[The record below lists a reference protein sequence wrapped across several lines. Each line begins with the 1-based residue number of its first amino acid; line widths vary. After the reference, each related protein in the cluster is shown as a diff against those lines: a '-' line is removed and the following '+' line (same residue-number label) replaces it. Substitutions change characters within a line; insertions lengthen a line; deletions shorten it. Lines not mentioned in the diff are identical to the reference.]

1 MNILIVGN
9 GGREHALAW
18 KISQSPNVQ
27 QVFIAPGNAGTELE
41 PEITNVPIT
50 YNTINRL
57 IDFAKQQAIDLT
69 IIGPEAPLVQGIV
82 DEFNAADLKCL
93 GPNQA
98 AAQLEGSK
106 IFAKQ
111 FLTRYGIPTA
121 SYKVFTE
128 ITDALAY
135 LDTVQFPIVIKADGL
150 AAGKGVII
158 APDITTAKSAVTAM
172 LVEQRFGTAGKQII
186 IEEFLVGQEVSFI
199 ALVDGTHVLPLASSQ
214 DHKPIS
220 EGDTGLNTGGMGAYS
235 PAPILTPKLHTQVM
249 EDIMLPTVQG
259 MAAEGRPY
267 KGFLYAGLII
277 GADKI
282 PKVLEFNC
290 RCGDPE
296 TQPLMLRLRSD
307 LANLC
312 LCTVEGR
319 LNHQTI
325 SWDPKIALGV
335 VLASNGYPKHYDTG
349 HIITGLPSEHE
360 SQQSSLEHKIFHAGT
375 KLREDGKVITS
386 GGRVLCVT
394 ALGETITAAQQ
405 NAYAL
410 VDTIQWSDK
419 YYRRDIGYKYST

>member
-172 LVEQRFGTAGKQII
+172 LVEQSFGTAGKQII

-235 PAPILTPKLHTQVM
+235 PAPILTPKLHT
-249 EDIMLPTVQG
+249 
-259 MAAEGRPY
+259 
-267 KGFLYAGLII
+267 
-277 GADKI
+277 
-282 PKVLEFNC
+282 
-290 RCGDPE
+290 
-296 TQPLMLRLRSD
+296 
-307 LANLC
+307 
-312 LCTVEGR
+312 
-319 LNHQTI
+319 
-325 SWDPKIALGV
+325 
-335 VLASNGYPKHYDTG
+335 
-349 HIITGLPSEHE
+349 
-360 SQQSSLEHKIFHAGT
+360 
-375 KLREDGKVITS
+375 
-386 GGRVLCVT
+386 
-394 ALGETITAAQQ
+394 
-405 NAYAL
+405 
-410 VDTIQWSDK
+410 
-419 YYRRDIGYKYST
+419 